1 MQDVADAAGVH
12 RTTVSLALR
21 DSPKLPAKT
30 RAQVQAVA
38 KRLGYRPDPLV
49 AALMTARVSR
59 RQRVYQG
66 TLAFLSNDAKRPPD
80 WARFPRSYGRL
91 FRGAAERA
99 TERGYDLAPFWLREP
114 GLTGAV
120 FSRQLSDRGIHGLL
134 IAPHSGS
141 DNRIDLDWSRFA
153 VVELGYNLV
162 EPQVNR
168 VVHDYFA
175 AMQRVCHEVRER
187 GHQRVGFLL
196 PANAVNK
203 TRHLWRAAFVD
214 FQQSLPVAARVAILA
229 PPILTQSAIDP
240 WLEQQRPD
248 AVIIGGIQYPGSPP
262 PFRIPRRLP
271 VFNLDCLRRGG
282 GDTGIFQD
290 WPAMGAI
297 GVDLLIAQLGR
308 GEYGVPTQPY
318 SVQVAGHWQSG
329 S

>member
-1 MQDVADAAGVH
+1 MQDVAEAAGVH

-21 DSPKLPAKT
+21 DSPKLPAAT

-49 AALMTARVSR
+49 SALMTARVSR
-59 RQRVYQG
+59 RQRIFQG
-66 TLAFLSNDAKRPPD
+66 TLAFLSNDTKRPPD
-80 WARFPRSYGRL
+80 WARFPKSYGRL

-99 TERGYDLAPFWLREP
+99 TERSYDLAPFWLREP
-114 GLTGAV
+114 GLTGAA

-134 IAPHSGS
+134 IAPHNGS
-141 DNRIDLDWSRFA
+141 DNRIDLDWSHFA
-153 VVELGYNLV
+153 VVELGYNLL

-175 AMQRVCHEVRER
+175 AMQRVCHDVLAH
-187 GHQRVGFLL
+187 GHRRVGFLL
-196 PANAVNK
+196 PANAVSK
-203 TRHLWRAAFVD
+203 TRNLWRAAFVD
-214 FQQSLPVAARVAILA
+214 FQQSLPIDERLPILA
-229 PPILTQSAIDP
+229 PPHLTQAVIDP

-248 AVIIGGIQYPGSPP
+248 AVIIGGIQYPGTPP
-262 PFRIPRRLP
+262 SFRIPRRIP

-329 S
+329 T